1 MLNPK
6 TDRINYG
13 DILIPP
19 SGYSLLQ
26 GVGTTYSLDLNTVSA
41 ICISLGIQDETDGMS
56 TQSPVCMLHAIE
68 KVSDKVVIFCESGQA
83 SVPKSNSPL
92 YLLLEKMLVPVTLKS
107 RTNGFYNSFH
117 AKCWILEYENAKG
130 EKLFRFIVMSR
141 NMTTDRSW
149 DVCATFDGVRRVES
163 SENANALKHF
173 LTYMKDSHVTNEQT
187 HYRKNREILS
197 SLINDLTCVHFDVDL
212 YGKGKPFTQMNI
224 LPIYDGHNIMG
235 QVVSRY
241 HDSVIISPFL
251 SKDTVKKFYDVKPF
265 AGGWQR
271 RVLITR
277 ATELKKVEP
286 YADGFDVYTIKNE
299 ILNGEIKEGRE
310 DIQHE
315 DIHAKMYLTREYS
328 WSRLYLGSM
337 NASDGSTEGNVEMMV
352 CLTGPNRYL
361 NGQDFLKNIFDG
373 DDLEGKN
380 APFEKVDFPLPS
392 EDDESKD
399 EDNVRLLTRKLK
411 DICRMKLSAKVN
423 PYGENYMVVIS
434 GGQAL
439 TGYDVTISPMRRV
452 APEPLSEEVCF
463 NSISLT
469 ELSEFYSVKVS
480 NEHGS
485 IEKIIIVPTQGIPE
499 ERDNRIISSII
510 KRSGSFLDYVCYV
523 LGNGSIVDLM
533 DISET
538 ESKIQ
543 GEGGWNASH
552 ATMPALYE
560 LMLKTAARDK
570 DRIREIKTTM
580 DRLAGQIGDDGQK
593 IVSDEFQ
600 RMYQTFVKALK
611 LKKR

>member
-1 MLNPK
+1 
-6 TDRINYG
+6 
-13 DILIPP
+13 
-19 SGYSLLQ
+19 
-26 GVGTTYSLDLNTVSA
+26 
-41 ICISLGIQDETDGMS
+41 
-56 TQSPVCMLHAIE
+56 
-68 KVSDKVVIFCESGQA
+68 
-83 SVPKSNSPL
+83 
-92 YLLLEKMLVPVTLKS
+92 
-107 RTNGFYNSFH
+107 
-117 AKCWILEYENAKG
+117 
-130 EKLFRFIVMSR
+130 
-141 NMTTDRSW
+141 
-149 DVCATFDGVRRVES
+149 
-163 SENANALKHF
+163 
-173 LTYMKDSHVTNEQT
+173 
-187 HYRKNREILS
+187 
-197 SLINDLTCVHFDVDL
+197 
-212 YGKGKPFTQMNI
+212 
-224 LPIYDGHNIMG
+224 
-235 QVVSRY
+235 
-241 HDSVIISPFL
+241 
-251 SKDTVKKFYDVKPF
+251 
-265 AGGWQR
+265 
-271 RVLITR
+271 
-277 ATELKKVEP
+277 
-286 YADGFDVYTIKNE
+286 
-299 ILNGEIKEGRE
+299 
-310 DIQHE
+310 
-315 DIHAKMYLTREYS
+315 
-328 WSRLYLGSM
+328 
-337 NASDGSTEGNVEMMV
+337 
-352 CLTGPNRYL
+352 
-361 NGQDFLKNIFDG
+361 
-373 DDLEGKN
+373 
-380 APFEKVDFPLPS
+380 
-392 EDDESKD
+392 
-399 EDNVRLLTRKLK
+399 
-411 DICRMKLSAKVN
+411 MKLSAKVN

-499 ERDNRIISSII
+499 ERDNRIVSSII

-533 DISET
+533 DIRET